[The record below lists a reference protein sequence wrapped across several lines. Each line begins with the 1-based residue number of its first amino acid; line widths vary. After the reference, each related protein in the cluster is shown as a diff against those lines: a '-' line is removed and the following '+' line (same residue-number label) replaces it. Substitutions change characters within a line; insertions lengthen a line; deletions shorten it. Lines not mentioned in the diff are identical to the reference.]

1 MLQYGVLLMVEHSNI
16 YFIVGENLVNILQK
30 NCNEYFAQN
39 IQLEAKVKLLEE
51 QIETLTKENVKLKSK
66 EITRKK
72 KEDK

>member
-1 MLQYGVLLMVEHSNI
+1 MSEFKEGNDNQEEQQKYVQ
-16 YFIVGENLVNILQK
+16 NLVNILQK

>member
-1 MLQYGVLLMVEHSNI
+1 MSEFKEGNDNQEEQQKYVQ
-16 YFIVGENLVNILQK
+16 NLVNILQK

-39 IQLEAKVKLLEE
+39 IQLEAKVKLLEA

>member
-1 MLQYGVLLMVEHSNI
+1 MSEIAEGNDNQEEQQKYVQ
-16 YFIVGENLVNILQK
+16 NLVNILQK

>member
-1 MLQYGVLLMVEHSNI
+1 MSEFAEGNDNQEEQQKYVQ
-16 YFIVGENLVNILQK
+16 NLVNILQK

>member
-1 MLQYGVLLMVEHSNI
+1 MSEFKEGNGNQEEQQKYVQ
-16 YFIVGENLVNILQK
+16 NLVNILQK

>member
-1 MLQYGVLLMVEHSNI
+1 MSEFKEGNDNQEEQQKYVQ
-16 YFIVGENLVNILQK
+16 NLVNILQK

-51 QIETLTKENVKLKSK
+51 QIETLTKENVKLKSN

>member
-1 MLQYGVLLMVEHSNI
+1 MSEFKEGNDNQEEQQKYVQ
-16 YFIVGENLVNILQK
+16 NLVNILQK

-39 IQLEAKVKLLEE
+39 IQLEARVKLLEE